1 MKRKSLATAMLYGLL
16 NVYGISVSKAETPGI
31 PLTEMKKKLSISAP
45 KRHSITLMAS
55 LSNTGINPFTL
66 QVSPS
71 LRCVYENGET
81 INTPIAI
88 RYQYRMK
95 RGNRLGVDYQNMY
108 CPISFHP
115 QYQTNNFGFGG
126 PMVPAVSSNLQG
138 INFHYSKAIDI
149 KLLEVFGFV
158 GAGGYFT
165 GKSSTATTDYS
176 WYKSASPEFYEF
188 APAVTHNVIKSF
200 IPMLHFG
207 AGVRFKHLEGGI
219 NNQFSLSSPIKPIEY
234 QGATFNN
241 NIRLKSI
248 GYYIAYRWE
257 F

>member
-1 MKRKSLATAMLYGLL
+1 MIRKSLATAMLYGLL

-95 RGNRLGVDYQNMY
+95 RGNRLGVDYQICTVQLVFIRNTKQIILVSEVPW
-108 CPISFHP
+108 CQPLVPIYKESIFTIP
-115 QYQTNNFGFGG
+115 K
-126 PMVPAVSSNLQG
+126 PSISNC
-138 INFHYSKAIDI
+138 
-149 KLLEVFGFV
+149 
-158 GAGGYFT
+158 
-165 GKSSTATTDYS
+165 
-176 WYKSASPEFYEF
+176 
-188 APAVTHNVIKSF
+188 
-200 IPMLHFG
+200 
-207 AGVRFKHLEGGI
+207 
-219 NNQFSLSSPIKPIEY
+219 
-234 QGATFNN
+234 
-241 NIRLKSI
+241 
-248 GYYIAYRWE
+248 
-257 F
+257 